1 MRRRHSDVVIC
12 LFLSFLLYSNVESAG
27 SSPIPNCPDLDVL
40 ENQSDLSQDDLNNLI
55 LCFCKPE
62 PNDDEKVAISCLYGS
77 NLDHLMKATEAVKNA
92 SLVTS
97 SISIQHMEFPD
108 GGLPEFSKIAP
119 QLQSLD
125 IRECSGQDE
134 LQIGDDSFKG
144 LEQTLRNLTIHACN
158 LMTIPKSV
166 DSLENLETMAFS
178 SNKLD
183 TLDVDQF
190 KNKKQLS
197 YLDVSGNFITS
208 IEEKAFEPLTSLET
222 LVIGEHNFVND
233 TVVAEIGRL
242 KALKTLD
249 LSRADGIF
257 SPPEDLFKEIPQ
269 IETLKLSGCS
279 IPTLEP
285 GQFATLKK
293 LKELDLRVNLIE
305 NITAYAFDGLES
317 LQRLSIAGNFISNL
331 EPDVFFGLSSLEDL
345 DLGWNEI
352 KTIPSEVFKPLA
364 EKLKILSLR
373 NNPISKLPSTGLGN
387 LEKLGLAECG
397 FTNITADQLK
407 DYPKL
412 MDLDLSKCNISSLD
426 ANTFDN
432 QKDVLKK
439 LNLQKN
445 KLKSLP
451 NLVKNLP
458 AVETLDVSSNPFIC
472 DGELAHFVFGVEDR
486 VKQSEQ
492 SGSTFFISNANE
504 TLCDRPYTLRGEAIL
519 QVEPEKFQP
528 YDEQSDTTTA
538 PTTTTTAV
546 VEETTTELKIPDIL
560 VGSKTNDT
568 LFKEEPRR
576 EVYDISKTD
585 DAKGVY
591 NQKGSYAVFI
601 TVGAIGLV
609 SIIIIVAIVLFIKKN
624 KAVGPEK
631 SLSPKK
637 GGKSDKVVKMEDGM
651 VEIELDS
658 QPGTQHATPSRR

>member
-1 MRRRHSDVVIC
+1 MRRSLVAV
-12 LFLSFLLYSNVESAG
+12 FLIPLIYSTSAATT
-27 SSPIPNCPDLDVL
+27 PIPNCPDLDVL

-55 LCFCKPE
+55 LCFCKPDAT
-62 PNDDEKVAISCLYGS
+62 NDEKVVISCLYGS
-77 NLDHLMKATEAVKNA
+77 NLDHLMKATDAVKNA
-92 SLVTS
+92 SLTTS
-97 SISIQHMEFPD
+97 SISIQHMEFPE
-108 GGLPEFSKIAP
+108 GGLPEFGKIAP
-119 QLQSLD
+119 ELQSLE
-125 IRECSGQDE
+125 IRECSGTDE

-144 LEQTLRNLTIHACN
+144 LEQTLRNLTIHSCN
-158 LMTIPKSV
+158 IQTIPKSV

-183 TLDVDQF
+183 TLGVDQF

-233 TVVAEIGRL
+233 TVIEEIGRL

-257 SPPEDLFKEIPQ
+257 EPPESLFKEIPQ

-317 LQRLSIAGNFISNL
+317 LQRLSLAGNFISNL

-352 KTIPSEVFKPLA
+352 RTIPSEVFKPLV
-364 EKLKILSLR
+364 EKLKIFSIR
-373 NNPISKLPSTGLGN
+373 NNPISKLPATGLTN

-397 FTNITADQLK
+397 FTTITADQLK

-412 MDLDLSKCNISSLD
+412 QDLDLSKCNISNID
-426 ANTFDN
+426 ANTFEN
-432 QKDVLKK
+432 QKDSLKK

-445 KLKSLP
+445 KLKGLP

-458 AVETLDVSSNPFIC
+458 AIETLDVSSNPYIC

-486 VKQSEQ
+486 VKQSEEN
-492 SGSTFFISNANE
+492 GHTFFISNANE
-504 TLCDRPYTLRGEAIL
+504 TICDRPYTLKGEAIL

-528 YDEQSDTTTA
+528 YDEKSDTTT
-538 PTTTTTAV
+538 PPSTTTTSA
-546 VEETTTELKIPDIL
+546 VEETTTEFKIPDIL
-560 VGSKTNDT
+560 VGNKTSDV

-576 EVYDISKTD
+576 DVYDISKTD

-591 NQKGSYAVFI
+591 TQKGTYAVPI
-601 TVGAIGLV
+601 TIGAIGLV
-609 SIIIIVAIVLFIKKN
+609 TVIVIAAVVLFIKKN
-624 KAVGPEK
+624 KKVGTEK
-631 SLSPKK
+631 SGPGK

-658 QPGTQHATPSRR
+658 QPGTQHATPRR